1 MWKTV
6 LAGTTVLAIAG
17 ASLAYAQ
24 QGPGAQGGAQR
35 WKPTAADVT
44 AFGDARIASIHAGLK
59 LSAEQEKNWPAVE
72 SALRDLAKQRSEA
85 FAARASANR
94 PTDPLERLSLRAKTM
109 QERGAALEKLA
120 TAAKPLYQSLD
131 DGQKHRLTVLARL
144 NGRGFEQG
152 RGHHGWRGH
161 DGFRRGPGGQ
171 GGQGGEQQHAVSS
184 RSRRRAGGLPDAG
197 ATVREAAGVARRLF
211 RCAFRDMV
219 AVRLDRQGG
228 LC

>member
-24 QGPGAQGGAQR
+24 QGPGVGGPQGGAQR

-44 AFGDARIASIHAGLK
+44 AFGDARIAAIHAGLK
-59 LSAEQEKNWPAVE
+59 LSAEQEKNWPPVE

-120 TAAKPLYQSLD
+120 TSAKPLYQSLD

-161 DGFRRGPGGQ
+161 HGFRRGPGGSQ
-171 GGQGGEQQHAVSS
+171 GGDQQ
-184 RSRRRAGGLPDAG
+184 
-197 ATVREAAGVARRLF
+197 
-211 RCAFRDMV
+211 
-219 AVRLDRQGG
+219 QQ
-228 LC
+228 

>member
-17 ASLAYAQ
+17 AALAYAQ
-24 QGPGAQGGAQR
+24 PGPGAQSGAQR
-35 WKPTAADVT
+35 WHPNAADIS
-44 AFGDARIASIHAGLK
+44 AFGDARIAAIHAGLK
-59 LSAEQEKNWPAVE
+59 LTPEQEKNWPAVE
-72 SALRDLAKQRSEA
+72 SALRELAKQRSEW

-131 DGQKHRLTVLARL
+131 DSQKQRLTVLARL
-144 NGRGFEQG
+144 DGQRFGHW

-161 DGFRRGPGGQ
+161 DGFRRGPAGDGQ
-171 GGQGGEQQHAVSS
+171 QP
-184 RSRRRAGGLPDAG
+184 L
-197 ATVREAAGVARRLF
+197 
-211 RCAFRDMV
+211 
-219 AVRLDRQGG
+219 
-228 LC
+228 

>member
-44 AFGDARIASIHAGLK
+44 AFGDARIAAIHAGLK

-109 QERGAALEKLA
+109 QERGAALEKLGDGRQ
-120 TAAKPLYQSLD
+120 AALP
-131 DGQKHRLTVLARL
+131 
-144 NGRGFEQG
+144 E
-152 RGHHGWRGH
+152 
-161 DGFRRGPGGQ
+161 P
-171 GGQGGEQQHAVSS
+171 
-184 RSRRRAGGLPDAG
+184 RRRPEAPLDRARAPQWRRPVRPGAVITAG
-197 ATVREAAGVARRLF
+197 AAITASRPRSDGRKAARSK
-211 RCAFRDMV
+211 
-219 AVRLDRQGG
+219 QPQ
-228 LC
+228 